1 MSWQWGRRRKV
12 EMTRI
17 ATQKAQFFVHLG
29 KTNHLIIIFIRR
41 EIQII
46 LIFENFNSKKKKS
59 NNTLAQQK

>member
-29 KTNHLIIIFIRR
+29 KTNHLIIIFICR

-46 LIFENFNSKKKKS
+46 LIFENFNSKKKI
-59 NNTLAQQK
+59 